1 MKIEGKTVLVTGG
14 NTGLGRAIAES
25 FAKMGANVSIA
36 YIAFEEEAS
45 AAVDEF
51 QSYGIKARAY
61 RADISSEEDVVRLM
75 KAVDEDFGGLHVLI
89 NCAGKTHRVAHDD
102 LYGMKSEYFDDI
114 FAVNVK
120 GTFFCCREAKPYLEQ
135 DGGVIINIASAGG
148 YNGLGSCIAY
158 SASKAAEINMTRSLA
173 RVFAPKVRVLGVAPG
188 FVPTQFV
195 AGEEARGEK
204 IASETFLQRLTTPQ
218 DVADVVT
225 ALVAGNDIL
234 TGITVIADGGRV
246 LG

>member
-1 MKIEGKTVLVTGG
+1 
-14 NTGLGRAIAES
+14 
-25 FAKMGANVSIA
+25 
-36 YIAFEEEAS
+36 
-45 AAVDEF
+45 
-51 QSYGIKARAY
+51 
-61 RADISSEEDVVRLM
+61 M

-148 YNGLGSCIAY
+148 FNGLGSCIAY